1 MATRSYRFS
10 IKDWSIKYKVMTVA
24 AIGVVAFVFYLLL
37 NFYANIQNERRL
49 SEIRDVDFPVLE
61 IINNSSIALT
71 DIKQSLTDAVSASE
85 EDSLTA
91 AKEVAAKILQDIRS
105 IAKFS
110 PELSEESGQLESSFS
125 LYFDT
130 SMTVARGLM
139 EGTLSQEEMITL
151 VPRINTSFI
160 DFETKI
166 SSFRENQTVTFAE
179 KLTATQ
185 KMGEQSW
192 QIGAAAGTGLIV
204 VLAMFSY
211 WLTTLITRGLNHA
224 VDVADRISEG
234 EWDTQISIDTTD
246 ETGHLLQ
253 AIKKMRNRL
262 KSRTEE
268 DHRKER
274 MQTQFAELNER
285 LRGDVGTDVLCRNVL
300 DFLTP
305 ALDCQLGALY
315 QYDEN
320 TEELKLISS
329 YAYSK
334 RKGNNNVYKLGES
347 IVGQAALER
356 KQICISHLPS
366 DYIEVS
372 SALGGSI
379 PKNILVSPVVHEEN
393 LMAVIELGSIYEISK
408 ENMEFLEKCID
419 SIAVALNSAQS
430 RVQLAGM
437 LQHSQE
443 QAEALSASESNLQ
456 AQQDELKSANEGLE
470 SQTSALMDSE
480 KQLQTQQEELRAT
493 NEELEEQAQALRASE
508 ENLQAQQE
516 ELRVTNEEL
525 AEQAKLLE
533 KQKSEMEDKNTAL
546 EKAQHVLEEKSDAL
560 EVSSKYKSEFLST
573 MSHEL
578 RTPLNSILILSNNLA
593 ENRADNLSE
602 KQVEHAEVINSAGSD
617 LLSLINDILDLS
629 KVEEGKLQLVLEDLD
644 TKIIQRNIQ
653 LNFEHVAKERSLD
666 FGVVIEEGL
675 PSSIRTDRQRLEQVL
690 KNLLSNAFKFT
701 SSGGVYLHVGR
712 PRKEFNLDGL
722 SFNHENGI
730 ALSVRDTGVG
740 IPDEKQ
746 QIIFEAFQQADG
758 TTSRKYG
765 GTGLGLTISREL
777 SKMLHGDLRLTK
789 AVEDEGSE
797 FTLFIP
803 EFLVDDKAEMIES
816 EGRAEFDA
824 PVMRT
829 TKEETAVAE
838 SARESRDHSVLII
851 EDDED
856 FAHLL
861 KQMAEEHGLDACV
874 ALDGESGLAYA
885 QKNHPGAIILDVG
898 LPGMD
903 GWSVME
909 KLQENEL
916 TKDIPVHF
924 LSGKDEKSKAM
935 KMGALDHLTKPV
947 NKDQVVT
954 VFDKIE
960 DAIAGD
966 VRRLLVVEDNKVAHE
981 AIACLFEEHGIEVTS
996 AVTGEEALEF
1006 LKTRPF
1012 DCMILDLNLPDTTG
1026 FQLLETLNQKDD
1038 IPKVPVVIYTAK
1050 DLMREEETKLRKYAD
1065 RIILKTDQSS
1075 ERLLNEV
1082 SLFLH
1087 WLGNKLPDG
1096 QAKTQDK
1103 IDRREDVFEGKKLL
1117 LVDDDMRNI
1126 YSLTAILEDKG
1137 FDISVASNGRESL
1150 DVLKENPDKDLILM
1164 DIMMPEMDG
1173 YEAMTEIRKQEC
1185 FSELPIIALTAKAMK
1200 GDKKKCIDAGAND
1213 YISKPLDTDKLLSL
1227 MRVWLQQ

>member
-1 MATRSYRFS
+1 MPTNSYRVS
-10 IKDWSIKYKVMTVA
+10 IKNWSIKYKVMSVA
-24 AIGVVAFVFYLLL
+24 AIGVIAFLFYLVL
-37 NFYANIQNERRL
+37 NFNANVQNERRI

-71 DIKQSLTDAVSASE
+71 SIKQSLTDAVSASE
-85 EDSLTA
+85 EDSLLA
-91 AKEVAAKILQDIRS
+91 AEEVASKILSDIRLIS
-105 IAKFS
+105 QVS
-110 PELSEESGQLESSFS
+110 PELRAEAEELEASFT

-130 SMTVARGLM
+130 SMTVAQGLM
-139 EGTLSQEEMITL
+139 SGTLSQNEMITL
-151 VPRINTSFI
+151 VPRINTSFN
-160 DFETKI
+160 DFESQI
-166 SSFRENQTVTFAE
+166 SEFRENRTLAFTE

-185 KMGEQSW
+185 EMDEQSW
-192 QIGAAAGTGLIV
+192 KIGAIAGTGLIV
-204 VLAMFSY
+204 VLALFSY
-211 WLTTLITRGLNHA
+211 WLTGLITRGLNHA

-234 EWDTQISIDTTD
+234 EWDTEISIDTTD

-253 AIKKMRNRL
+253 AITKMRNRL
-262 KSRTEE
+262 KSRSEE

-274 MQTQFAELNER
+274 MQTQFAELNKR
-285 LRGDVGTDVLCRNVL
+285 LRGDIGTDELGRNVL
-300 DFLTP
+300 DYLTP
-305 ALDCQLGALY
+305 TLGCQLGALY
-315 QYDEN
+315 YFDE
-320 TEELKLISS
+320 EEQELQLISS
-329 YAYSK
+329 YAFSK
-334 RKGNNNVYKLGES
+334 RRGNHNTYKLGES
-347 IVGQAALER
+347 IVGQAALEK
-356 KQICISHLPS
+356 KQICVSQLPE

-372 SALGGSI
+372 SGLGASV
-379 PKNILVSPVVHEEN
+379 PRNVLVSPIVHEGN
-393 LMAVIELGSIYEISK
+393 LKAVIEFGSIYEISD
-408 ENMEFLEKCID
+408 ENMAFLDDCID
-419 SIAVALNSAQS
+419 SLAIALSSAQS
-430 RVQLAGM
+430 RVQLASM
-437 LQHSQE
+437 LSHSQE
-443 QAEALSASESNLQ
+443 QAEALSVSESNLQ

-470 SQTSALMDSE
+470 NQTQALMDSE

-533 KQKSEMEDKNTAL
+533 KQKSDMEDKNADL
-546 EKAQHVLEEKSDAL
+546 EKAQHVLEEKSEAL

-593 ENRADNLSE
+593 ENKADNLSE

-653 LNFEHVAKERSLD
+653 LNFEHVAKEKNLD

-675 PSSIRTDRQRLEQVL
+675 PASIRTDRQRIEQVL

-701 SSGGVYLHVGR
+701 SNGGVYLHVGR
-712 PRKEFNLDGL
+712 PRKEINLDGL

-730 ALSVRDTGVG
+730 ALCVRDTGVG
-740 IPDEKQ
+740 IPDDKQ

-803 EFLVDDKAEMIES
+803 EFVVDDKAEMIES
-816 EGRAEFDA
+816 NDSSESAMFA
-824 PVMRT
+824 PVNAP
-829 TKEETAVAE
+829 EVAIAN
-838 SARESRDHSVLII
+838 STRESRDHSVLII

-909 KLQENEL
+909 QLKQGEQ

-981 AIACLFEEHGIEVTS
+981 AIASLFEEQGIEVTS
-996 AVTGEEALEF
+996 AVTGEEALGF
-1006 LKTRPF
+1006 LKTKPF

-1026 FQLLETLNQKDD
+1026 FQLLETLNKKDD

-1050 DLMREEETKLRKYAD
+1050 DLMREEEAKLRKYAD

-1087 WLGNKLPDG
+1087 WLGNKLPDA
-1096 QAKTQDK
+1096 QVKVQEN

-1137 FDISVASNGRESL
+1137 FEISVASNGRESL
-1150 DVLKENPDKDLILM
+1150 DVLAEDPDKDLILM

-1173 YEAMTEIRKQEC
+1173 YEAMAEIRKKEC